1 MAKLTPLSPEEA
13 KNLRELFAFPTTW
26 EVEYAQFAFNEVRD
40 GTHDSPK
47 EVQNG
52 VPLVTSKNLKVGC
65 IDFSKTKTISFTDH
79 DEISKRS
86 GVSEGDL
93 LFSMIGTIGNVAVV
107 PNNTNFSVKNV
118 GLFRRNNKLLSDRY
132 AFYWLL
138 SDDYQ
143 NYLDGKKR
151 GGNQKFVSLGVL
163 RESPVPLPPLAEQKV
178 IADKLDELL
187 AQVESTKA
195 RLDAIPAILKSFRQS
210 VLAAAVSGKLT
221 EEWRDTEIR
230 SWHYHVLK
238 DLCTSISDGDHQAPP
253 KAEKGVPFLVISNV
267 NNGEVNFDKV
277 SRWVPE
283 TYYDSLKGIRKPQ
296 LNDILYTVTGSLGI
310 PVIVKTNKPF
320 CFQRHIAIL
329 KPDHSNVN
337 YQYLELALKAPDTFE
352 HATNVATGTAQKTVS
367 LTSLREF
374 NFYMPPLEEQNEIVR
389 RAEELFAFAD
399 KVEAQVNVAQ
409 QRVNNLTQSIL
420 AKAFRGELTADWRTA
435 NPELISGDNSAS
447 ALLKR
452 IKDEREALDKAIKSA
467 KKKFVKKVSTK
478 KVTTKKAQDTTINKN
493 LSPVESVIADGI
505 ANKPQEIFD
514 KLTPSLSMAE
524 VFNEISKLLND
535 NKIEEK
541 TVDGITGFFIK

>member
-118 GLFRRNNKLLSDRY
+118 GLFRRNNQLLSDRY

-163 RESPVPLPPLAEQKV
+163 RESPVPIPPLAEQKV

-210 VLAAAVSGKLT
+210 VLAAAVSGKLIPSESSRVANVGEVAQDIRYGTSKKCDYNGGATPVIRIPNIGNRKLDVSDLKSANFT
-221 EEWRDTEIR
+221 EKELDKLALQEDDLLIIRSNGSVELVAKPALVEKQYAGFLFAGYLIRIRCNQEQILPSFLLNVLCSRVVRDVVEIGARSTSGVNNINSKELASLKFVLPKLSEQTEI
-230 SWHYHVLK
+230 
-238 DLCTSISDGDHQAPP
+238 
-253 KAEKGVPFLVISNV
+253 
-267 NNGEVNFDKV
+267 
-277 SRWVPE
+277 
-283 TYYDSLKGIRKPQ
+283 IRR
-296 LNDILYTVTGSLGI
+296 VEEM
-310 PVIVKTNKPF
+310 F
-320 CFQRHIAIL
+320 
-329 KPDHSNVN
+329 
-337 YQYLELALKAPDTFE
+337 AL
-352 HATNVATGTAQKTVS
+352 
-367 LTSLREF
+367 
-374 NFYMPPLEEQNEIVR
+374 
-389 RAEELFAFAD
+389 AD
-399 KVEAQVNVAQ
+399 KVEFQVNAAQ
-409 QRVNNLTQSIL
+409 LRVNNLTQSIL
-420 AKAFRGELTADWRTA
+420 AKAFRGELTQEWRVE
-435 NPELISGDNSAS
+435 NPDDNSAE

-452 IKDEREALDKAIKSA
+452 IKVERETLA
-467 KKKFVKKVSTK
+467 KVTKKPTKKVSTK
-478 KVTTKKAQDTTINKN
+478 KVTAKKIQATTTNKN
-493 LSPVESVIADGI
+493 MSLVESVIADDI
-505 ANKPQEIFD
+505 AHKPQDIFD
-514 KLTPSLSMAE
+514 KLTPDLSMAA
-524 VFNEISKLLND
+524 VFNEISKLLSD